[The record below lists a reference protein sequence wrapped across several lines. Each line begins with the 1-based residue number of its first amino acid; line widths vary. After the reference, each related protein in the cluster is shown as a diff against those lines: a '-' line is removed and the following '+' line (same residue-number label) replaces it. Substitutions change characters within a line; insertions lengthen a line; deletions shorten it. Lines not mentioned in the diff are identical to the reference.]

1 MIISL
6 IRILAEPDNKE
17 EILEILFSVKGPTEG
32 EPGCISCR
40 MYQDIENE
48 HIIAYEEVWRNR
60 ENLFKHIR
68 SDLYRNILAVMDMS
82 SDPPDVRF
90 NTISNSAGMEL
101 IKEALGY
108 SDMERDNNIRTE
120 AR

>member
-6 IRILAEPDNKE
+6 IRILAEPDNKD

-32 EPGCISCR
+32 TPGCISCR
-40 MYQDIENE
+40 MYQDLENK

-60 ENLFKHIR
+60 ENLFKHIC

-82 SDPPDVRF
+82 SEPPGVSF
-90 NTISNSAGMEL
+90 STISNSAGMEL
-101 IKEALGY
+101 IKTAREY
-108 SDMERDNNIRTE
+108 FDMEGNNQRRTGV
-120 AR
+120 